1 MRFHLS
7 VFWFLELWYIF
18 CWFVCLGW
26 GWGLNSFYWI
36 WLSVVPHRLLKVL
49 LPSMLNGLGTLVK
62 NEFIVSM
69 RLYFCAQ
76 LYLLISFFTRLG
88 HCGFVVSFEGW
99 VCDALNFSRLSG
111 YSWSLKLSRWILGS
125 TYQFLAK
132 KKKSVG
138 IVTIIALLI
147 HLQVLPSKQIAAHE
161 PAISSLI

>member
-111 YSWSLKLSRWILGS
+111 YPWSLKLSRWILGS

-132 KKKSVG
+132 KKTVG